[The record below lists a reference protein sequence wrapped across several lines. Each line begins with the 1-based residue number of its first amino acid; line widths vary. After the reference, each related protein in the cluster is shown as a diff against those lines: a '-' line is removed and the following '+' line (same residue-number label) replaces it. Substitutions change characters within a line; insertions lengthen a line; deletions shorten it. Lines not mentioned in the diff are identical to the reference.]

1 VDGGHGRWPRN
12 LRRWVAA
19 SALLLAVDSG
29 PASAQTVLDDPAFA
43 LYRQGA
49 AALEA
54 RDYDKATALAREAI
68 AAYPDH
74 VLAYYLL
81 GQAALA
87 QARWNEAVD
96 AFAKVIARYPG
107 SFAAHRDL
115 GVAYQQLGR
124 VDDTVRAWEAALAL
138 RPDQEEVRAH
148 LALLLLNAGRQGRA
162 LPLLRAL
169 ADGGTRI
176 PEVYLALAHVAFDQ
190 GDLAASAAA
199 FEKALALRDEGGGW
213 FNLGVV
219 RLRQGNQAAALQAFE
234 RAARH
239 ADTKEKATQ
248 EIDKLKSGG
257 PRPGPPSRPGLPR

>member
-1 VDGGHGRWPRN
+1 VDVARRRWRPH
-12 LRRWVAA
+12 LRRLVAA
-19 SALLLAVDSG
+19 SALLLALASG
-29 PASAQTVLDDPAFA
+29 PAPAQTLLDDPAFA
-43 LYRQGA
+43 LYRQATA
-49 AALEA
+49 AFEA
-54 RDYDKATALAREAI
+54 RDYDKASALARDAI

-96 AFAKVIARYPG
+96 AFTKVIARYPG

-138 RPDQEEVRAH
+138 RPDQEEVRAR
-148 LALLLLNAGRQGRA
+148 LAFVLLNAGRQARA
-162 LPLLRAL
+162 LPLLRSL

-176 PEVYLALAHVAFDQ
+176 PEVYQALARLAFDQ
-190 GDLAASAAA
+190 GDLTASAAT
-199 FEKALALRDEGGGW
+199 FEKALALRDDGGTW
-213 FNLGVV
+213 FNLGMV
-219 RLRQGNQAAALQAFE
+219 RLRQGNQGAALQAFE

-239 ADTKEKATQ
+239 AETKNMATQ
-248 EIDKLKSGG
+248 EIDKLKSSG
-257 PRPGPPSRPGLPR
+257 PRPSLPSRPGLPR